1 MLKKIM
7 LLLLIIITMPFATA
21 ISQEKLLKVAP
32 IATRKIEADCLIG
45 YDSLDN
51 LYYIKNEV
59 LFKAQ
64 KEMLWYYKN
73 NSLGKITRV
82 DLQNP
87 LQIVLFYEN
96 FNTVILL
103 DNQLNETL
111 KINFSEIIVPL
122 QVTATG
128 IASQN
133 RLWVYNILT
142 QQMGLF
148 DYLKNTYQAITPSI
162 PGNIKW
168 YGSNFNTFQWIDDTL
183 NWYACTPFGKITLLG
198 KIPDF
203 EHVQITKDNEIL
215 YLKDKKLHLFNF
227 QKNSRYPIEGIEKTF
242 KNFYYRDQ
250 ILSIFTD
257 QEITNYQITIP

>member
-1 MLKKIM
+1 M
-7 LLLLIIITMPFATA
+7 LLLITLQFVSAL
-21 ISQEKLLKVAP
+21 SQEKPLKVAL
-32 IATRKIEADCLIG
+32 IATHKIETDSLIG
-45 YDSLDN
+45 YDSLGN

-59 LFKAQ
+59 LFKEQ

-82 DLQNP
+82 DIQNP
-87 LQIVLFYEN
+87 LQLVLFYEN

-111 KINFSEIIVPL
+111 KINFSENTIPL
-122 QVTATG
+122 QLTATG

-133 RLWVYNILT
+133 RIWIYNNLT

-148 DYLKNTYQAITPSI
+148 DYLKNTYHAITPSI
-162 PGNIKW
+162 TGNLKW
-168 YGSNFNTFQWIDDTL
+168 YESNFNTFQWIDDTL

-203 EHVQITKDNEIL
+203 DQVQITKDNEIL
-215 YLKDKKLHLFNF
+215 YLKDKKLHLLNF
-227 QKNSRYPIEGIEKTF
+227 QKNIRYPIEGIEKSF

-250 ILSIFTD
+250 ILSIFTN

>member
-1 MLKKIM
+1 M
-7 LLLLIIITMPFATA
+7 LLLITLQFVTA
-21 ISQEKLLKVAP
+21 LSQEQSLKVAP
-32 IATRKIEADCLIG
+32 IAVHKIEADSLIG
-45 YDSLDN
+45 YDSLGN
-51 LYYIKNEV
+51 LYYIQNEV
-59 LFKAQ
+59 LFKEH
-64 KEMLWYYKN
+64 KEMLWHYKN
-73 NSLGKITRV
+73 SSLGKITRV

-87 LQIVLFYEN
+87 LQMVLFYEN

-111 KINFSEIIVPL
+111 KINFSENTIPL
-122 QVTATG
+122 QLTATG

-133 RLWVYNILT
+133 KLWIYNSLT

-162 PGNIKW
+162 TGNIKW
-168 YGSNFNTFQWIDDTL
+168 YESNFNTFQWIDDTL

-203 EHVQITKDNEIL
+203 DQVQITKDNEIL
-215 YLKDKKLHLFNF
+215 YLKDKKLHLLNF
-227 QKNSRYPIEGIEKTF
+227 QKNIRYPIEGIEKSF

-250 ILSIFTD
+250 ILSIFTN

>member
-7 LLLLIIITMPFATA
+7 LLLIIITMPFATA
-21 ISQEKLLKVAP
+21 ISQEKLLKVTP
-32 IATRKIEADCLIG
+32 IGTHKIEADSLIG
-45 YDSLDN
+45 FDSLDN

-64 KEMLWYYKN
+64 KKMLWYYKN

-122 QVTATG
+122 QLTATG

-183 NWYACTPFGKITLLG
+183 SWYACTPFGKITLLG

-227 QKNSRYPIEGIEKTF
+227 QKNIRYPIEGIEKTF